1 MAILI
6 GHASIDENGKISGG
20 TTGDQTGKEV
30 CTRGW
35 YNSGWQTVLR
45 CKDSEKV
52 EEMARA
58 CEAACLNPNIGYD
71 QGQRNTLRK
80 QAQAAGYDL
89 SKVGKC
95 ECDCSSL
102 MTVCAECADIE
113 IPYTN
118 NSAPSTRT
126 MVAAFKS
133 TGKFDVLTE
142 AKYLTS
148 DKYLRRGDILVKNG
162 HTAMALQDGEYGRE
176 QLVSI
181 KVPKL
186 SKGCKIESVRALQA
200 VLNASGFDCGAVDGS
215 FGSKTDKA
223 VKAFQKTAFP
233 NNEKEW
239 DGVVGP
245 ATWTALLN

>member
-1 MAILI
+1 MAVLI

-20 TTGDQTGKEV
+20 ASGDQTGKEV

-45 CKDSEKV
+45 CKDSDKAEK
-52 EEMARA
+52 MAQE

-80 QAQAAGYDL
+80 AAKAANFNL

-102 MTVCAECADIE
+102 MAVCAECAAIE
-113 IPYTN
+113 VPYTYDN
-118 NSAPSTRT
+118 APSTRT
-126 MVAAFKS
+126 MVTAFKS
-133 TGKFDVLTE
+133 TGEFDVLTE

-181 KVPKL
+181 KVPVLKKKC
-186 SKGCKIESVRALQA
+186 KGSAVRALQA
-200 VLNASGFDCGAVDGS
+200 VLNVSGFNCGEADGS
-215 FGSKTDKA
+215 FGSKTDAA
-223 VKAFQKTAFP
+223 VRKFQEAK
-233 NNEKEW
+233 NLKV
-239 DGVVGP
+239 DGVAGV
-245 ATWTALLN
+245 ATWTALLNE

>member
-20 TTGDQTGKEV
+20 AAGDQTGKEV

-45 CKDSEKV
+45 CKDSDKV
-52 EEMARA
+52 EKMAQE
-58 CEAACLNPNIGYD
+58 CEAACLNPNVGYD
-71 QGQRNTLRK
+71 QYQRNTLRK
-80 QAQAAGYDL
+80 QAKAVGYDL

-118 NSAPSTRT
+118 GNAPSTRT

-133 TGKFDVLTE
+133 TGEFDVLTE

-162 HTAMALQDGEYGRE
+162 HTAMALQDGEFGRE
-176 QLVSI
+176 TKVSV
-181 KVPKL
+181 KVSVLKKKA
-186 SKGCKIESVRALQA
+186 KGDAVRALQG
-200 VLNASGFDCGAVDGS
+200 VLNASGFDCGEVDGS
-215 FGSKTDKA
+215 FGSKTDAA
-223 VKAFQKTAFP
+223 VRKFQEA
-233 NNEKEW
+233 NGLEV
-239 DGVVGP
+239 DGIVGS